1 MTAPNHRWRN
11 FKNVV
16 VQTLTFACAILVVT
30 PLLLVFYHLISQGFS
45 SINLTFFT
53 RLPKP
58 VGEVGGGMANAI
70 VGTFILLAQAALYGV
85 PIGVLG
91 GVFLSEYG
99 GTKLNWWI
107 RFAADVLNGVPSITW
122 GIVVYALL
130 VVPLTAPFRGT
141 VKSVDA
147 VNRLVTVQSPAGA
160 TREFKVD
167 AAVRLKLNGK
177 NQLDSLQ
184 PGADIMLWY
193 HRESDGTVVADS
205 ISSSGPWVLFIAK
218 MINLHNSVSGF
229 SALAGGVV
237 LGMMMIPLVM
247 RTTEEV
253 LQLVP
258 GGYREAA
265 LALGIAKWRT
275 ILQIVVR
282 TALKG
287 IVTGVLLALAR
298 VAGETAP
305 LLFTAFGNL
314 GWAHKLTEPIAA
326 LPLQIFI
333 YAISPYDDW
342 HRQAWAGAFVLLVL
356 VLAINIGVRFLT
368 RDRFSQR
375 T

>member
-1 MTAPNHRWRN
+1 MTVPNHRWRN
-11 FKNVV
+11 FKNAV
-16 VQTLTFACAILVVT
+16 VQGATFLCAVLVVT
-30 PLLLVFYHLISQGFS
+30 PLVLVFYHLISQGFT
-45 SINLTFFT
+45 SINWEFFT
-53 RLPKP
+53 KLPKP

-70 VGTFILLAQAALYGV
+70 VGTFILLGQAALFGV

-91 GVFLSEYG
+91 GVYLSEYG
-99 GTKLNWWI
+99 SSRLNWWI

-122 GIVVYALL
+122 GMVVYALI
-130 VVPLTAPFRGT
+130 VVPLH
-141 VKSVDA
+141 S
-147 VNRLVTVQSPAGA
+147 
-160 TREFKVD
+160 
-167 AAVRLKLNGK
+167 
-177 NQLDSLQ
+177 
-184 PGADIMLWY
+184 
-193 HRESDGTVVADS
+193 
-205 ISSSGPWVLFIAK
+205 
-218 MINLHNSVSGF
+218 F
-229 SALAGGVV
+229 SALAGGIV

-314 GWAHKLTEPIAA
+314 GWAHRLTEPIAA
-326 LPLQIFI
+326 MPLQIFI

-342 HRQAWAGAFVLLVL
+342 HRQAWAGALVLLVL
-356 VLAINIGVRFLT
+356 VLAVNISVRFLT
-368 RDRFSQR
+368 RDRFARSS
-375 T
+375 